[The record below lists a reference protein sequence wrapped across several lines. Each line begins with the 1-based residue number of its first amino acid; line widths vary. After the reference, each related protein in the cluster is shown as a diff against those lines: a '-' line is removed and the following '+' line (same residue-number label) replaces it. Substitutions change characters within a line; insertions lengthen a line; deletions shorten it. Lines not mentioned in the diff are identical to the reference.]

1 MEAIGEQL
9 AEFGSTAGT
18 LPRVGPRGRRPFDTH
33 NVGRRPGRLSHLPA
47 RPAPTDPPIA
57 DAPKVGTPG
66 AGTPNPDQGPADHSD
81 SGAAETGPAETGA
94 AGTDPVTLPAEDPL
108 GLASL
113 GELLAAATAAAPD
126 ALASADNAE
135 EPITRLALRNF
146 PGVWSHCRSSP
157 PAPWTAPAP
166 KPSPP
171 PQPPEPAGPHRRG
184 DNGHSG
190 TGLGHWLGRERRR
203 DTERNRR
210 QLAGP
215 HPSRTRCRTSGSAGD
230 VPGRR
235 RLPEYRRNPQG
246 SGSASPSVKPAAA
259 LPSPTRSCQPPASP
273 DNPSRRCASTSAPPS
288 LPPAVKLQHR
298 RCPHTRRPSSPPP
311 STSPAPH
318 HAGNP
323 RAHRTPPHHRRQDRR
338 PRLPRPAGPP
348 MGRHHRRRRYR
359 THRRSPPPH
368 SGRLYPQ
375 TPPRPA
381 PPRNL
386 RHHRPIRLP
395 HHRHEHRH

>member
-135 EPITRLALRNF
+135 AAHYAARVEELSRCVESLQIQSAGAVDRTRTQAITAAATTRTSRA
-146 PGVWSHCRSSP
+146 SP
-157 PAPWTAPAP
+157 A
-166 KPSPP
+166 
-171 PQPPEPAGPHRRG
+171 
-184 DNGHSG
+184 
-190 TGLGHWLGRERRR
+190 
-203 DTERNRR
+203 RR
-210 QLAGP
+210 QRTLRDGAGSLAGTRTA
-215 HPSRTRCRTSGSAGD
+215 SR
-230 VPGRR
+230 
-235 RLPEYRRNPQG
+235 
-246 SGSASPSVKPAAA
+246 
-259 LPSPTRSCQPPASP
+259 
-273 DNPSRRCASTSAPPS
+273 
-288 LPPAVKLQHR
+288 H
-298 RCPHTRRPSSPPP
+298 
-311 STSPAPH
+311 
-318 HAGNP
+318 
-323 RAHRTPPHHRRQDRR
+323 
-338 PRLPRPAGPP
+338 
-348 MGRHHRRRRYR
+348 
-359 THRRSPPPH
+359 
-368 SGRLYPQ
+368 
-375 TPPRPA
+375 
-381 PPRNL
+381 
-386 RHHRPIRLP
+386 
-395 HHRHEHRH
+395 